1 MPSFI
6 TGLAIYFILWWLLL
20 FIVLP
25 WGIKSQRE
33 DGSVT
38 RGTDPGAPVKARMKR
53 KAIQNSILA
62 AVVWLA
68 IMAVLKFDL
77 ISLDDIPFIPDFVPK
92 DY

>member
-1 MPSFI
+1 MPFV
-6 TGLAIYFILWWLLL
+6 TGLAIYFVLWWLLL

-33 DGSVT
+33 EGNVAL
-38 RGTDPGAPVKARMKR
+38 GTEPGAPVSARMKR
-53 KAIQNSILA
+53 KAIQTSIVA
-62 AVVWLA
+62 AIVWLA
-68 IMAVLKFDL
+68 IMAVLKFEL